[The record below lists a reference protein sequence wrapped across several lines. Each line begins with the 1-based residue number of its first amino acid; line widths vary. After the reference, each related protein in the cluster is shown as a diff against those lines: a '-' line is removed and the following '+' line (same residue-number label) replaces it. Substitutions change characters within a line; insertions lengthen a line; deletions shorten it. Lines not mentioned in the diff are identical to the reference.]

1 MREPLGPTYLQ
12 LVLRPPRGQLGQ
24 DRAQSL
30 VTWPW
35 SLRAKASA
43 IGSGPGP
50 RGAYEAVTG
59 RASRGKEEASQG
71 LFHYAALN
79 EGLATLWLPPGTSG
93 STPSGGPEG
102 SEGLGQGVLTALAR
116 QVLQQL
122 EAQQAKVMDTAEPPA
137 HKAEGGEGKQGERKL
152 PCPALPCPVLPAE
165 PKPRGSEKAET
176 QIGAWYLA
184 HE

>member
-79 EGLATLWLPPGTSG
+79 EGLATLCGCPQGLLGAPP
-93 STPSGGPEG
+93 
-102 SEGLGQGVLTALAR
+102 LVVL
-116 QVLQQL
+116 
-122 EAQQAKVMDTAEPPA
+122 
-137 HKAEGGEGKQGERKL
+137 KA
-152 PCPALPCPVLPAE
+152 
-165 PKPRGSEKAET
+165 PR
-176 QIGAWYLA
+176 AWGRGF
-184 HE
+184 